1 MPSPSGSGRAE
12 PLDALRIDVFSLFPG
27 LVDTFCSESLLG
39 KARGQGLL
47 DLRCHDI
54 REQTTD
60 VHRTV
65 DDAPFGGGAGMV
77 MRAQPIFEAVEA
89 VDPPR
94 PLLLLGPGG
103 RRFDQAL
110 AAELAAGGGFSL
122 LCGRYEGV
130 DHRVR
135 QHLVDGEVSVGDV
148 VLSGGEVAACLMIE
162 AVTRLREGAMGNAVS
177 TVTES
182 FGESGL
188 LEEPQFTRPAEYR
201 GWSVPEVLRSGDHA
215 RIDRWRRAQR
225 LHRTLRDRPDLV
237 ERRGGLSTD
246 DAQLLEEF
254 PAVPYH

>member
-1 MPSPSGSGRAE
+1 M
-12 PLDALRIDVFSLFPG
+12 FSLFPQ
-27 LVDTFCSESLLG
+27 LVDDFCSESLLG

-47 DLRCHDI
+47 ELRCHDI

-110 AAELAAGGGFSL
+110 AADLAAGDGFSL

-135 QHLVDGEVSVGDV
+135 QHLVDDEVSVGDV
-148 VLSGGEVAACLMIE
+148 VLSGGEVAACLIIE
-162 AVTRLREGAMGNAVS
+162 AVTRLLRGGDGQRRQHGHRELRRV
-177 TVTES
+177 
-182 FGESGL
+182 
-188 LEEPQFTRPAEYR
+188 RPAR
-201 GWSVPEVLRSGDHA
+201 GAPVHQARPSSEGGRCPRCCAAATTRGSSVGAAPR
-215 RIDRWRRAQR
+215 R

-237 ERRGGLSTD
+237 ERLGGLSSR
-246 DAQLLEEF
+246 
-254 PAVPYH
+254 